1 MGTRLSTLPNWI
13 NVGVFACLI
22 PFGICSGRG
31 CMMRALARS
40 EEMHVRRWIGVC
52 VSVVLLLSGDALR
65 GRQNAS
71 GAAAASGATTTKAA
85 GQQTETD
92 EYELLAP
99 ESASFR
105 IRYEVTA
112 TTAGAKYY
120 YNPIRKSSGGS
131 DEGGFGAIAGGAVKI
146 VGGGGGEE
154 REDPLIGGSGAAAQL
169 TTGHLGR

>member
-92 EYELLAP
+92 EYTRYEWLAP
-99 ESASFR
+99 ESPRFR
-105 IRYEVTA
+105 SRYEVTA
-112 TTAGAKYY
+112 PT
-120 YNPIRKSSGGS
+120 P
-131 DEGGFGAIAGGAVKI
+131 V
-146 VGGGGGEE
+146 
-154 REDPLIGGSGAAAQL
+154 
-169 TTGHLGR
+169 